1 MNPGHCFSYCRPFVL
16 FLSVC
21 CIAHASKE
29 HPVIGLSIDSLEVP
43 RWQRDRDQFVATADK
58 AGATVLVQSA
68 GSNDAVQVA
77 SIKSFVAR
85 KVDVIVIVAHNA
97 ATLGPVIKDANA
109 AGIPVVCYDRLI
121 ENADVAYYLSFDN
134 VKVGELQAG
143 YVAARLPANRK
154 ARIVRI
160 FGSPTDHNAVLYKEG
175 QDKVLQPLVAAGKV
189 EIVHEDWA
197 ASWDNEAAKKIMA
210 AALEKHGTAIDA
222 VIASNDGL
230 AGAAVEVLQERT
242 EVGKILITGQDAD
255 LPACARIKSGTQ
267 AMTIYKPLDKLATLG
282 ARVAVSIAQGKVPE
296 VANLTQT
303 NNGLKQV
310 PTALEDVVT
319 VDKEN
324 IDATVVAAGFH
335 RRK

>member
-1 MNPGHCFSYCRPFVL
+1 MNPGHCFSICRPLVL
-16 FLSVC
+16 FLSICSIV
-21 CIAHASKE
+21 HASKE

-43 RWQRDRDQFVATADK
+43 RWQRDRDGFVAAADK

-68 GSNDAVQVA
+68 GSNDAVQAA

-97 ATLGPVIKDANA
+97 ATLGAVIKDANT

-134 VKVGELQAG
+134 EKIGELQAG
-143 YVAARLPANRK
+143 YVAARLPVNRK

-175 QDKVLQPLVAAGKV
+175 QDKVLLPLIAAGRV
-189 EIVHEDWA
+189 EIIHEDWA

-210 AALEKHGTAIDA
+210 AAIEKGGTMIDA

-230 AGAAVEVLQERT
+230 AGAAVEVLQDRT
-242 EVGKILITGQDAD
+242 DVGKILVTGQDAD
-255 LPACARIKSGTQ
+255 LAACARIKSGTQ
-267 AMTIYKPLDKLATLG
+267 AMTIYKPLDKLAALG
-282 ARVAVSIAQGKVPE
+282 AQVAVSIAQGKVPE
-296 VANLTQT
+296 VANLTKT
-303 NNGLKQV
+303 NNGLEDV
-310 PTALEDVVT
+310 PTALEDVIT
-319 VDKEN
+319 VDKDN
-324 IDATVVAAGFH
+324 IDATIVAAGFH